1 MQDTP
6 SPVSPLPEALGRLMR
21 DPALLSRIGEI
32 VKTAAEAPPSEETA
46 APSPK
51 DAQSAPPEEASAKT
65 EAETETETETEKSPS
80 LPVGTS
86 PLAASPALL
95 EMLPALLS
103 SFGGRLPSGTGR
115 GKGPMGEREA
125 LLCALKPFLS
135 PARREA
141 VDTVLRVARI
151 RELLQGLQSG
161 QERS

>member
-21 DPALLSRIGEI
+21 DPSLLSRIGEI

-46 APSPK
+46 AAPSPK
-51 DAQSAPPEEASAKT
+51 DAQNAPLEETSAKT
-65 EAETETETETEKSPS
+65 ESETETETGKSPS
-80 LPVGTS
+80 LPVGAS

-103 SFGGRLPSGTGR
+103 SFGGRPPSGPGR

-141 VDTVLRVARI
+141 VDTVLRVARL

>member
-46 APSPK
+46 TPSPR

-65 EAETETETETEKSPS
+65 EAETETETEKSPS
-80 LPVGTS
+80 LPVGAS

-103 SFGGRLPSGTGR
+103 SFGGRPPSGTGR

-141 VDTVLRVARI
+141 VDTVLRVARL

>member
-51 DAQSAPPEEASAKT
+51 DAQSAPLEEASAKT
-65 EAETETETETEKSPS
+65 EAETETETGKSPS
-80 LPVGTS
+80 LPVGAS

-103 SFGGRLPSGTGR
+103 SFGGRPPSGTGR

-141 VDTVLRVARI
+141 VDTVLRVARL

>member
-46 APSPK
+46 ASSPK
-51 DAQSAPPEEASAKT
+51 DAQSAPSEEASAKT
-65 EAETETETETEKSPS
+65 EAETETETEKSPS
-80 LPVGTS
+80 LPVGAS

>member
-1 MQDTP
+1 MCR
-6 SPVSPLPEALGRLMR
+6 SK
-21 DPALLSRIGEI
+21 LLC
-32 VKTAAEAPPSEETA
+32 
-46 APSPK
+46 
-51 DAQSAPPEEASAKT
+51 
-65 EAETETETETEKSPS
+65 
-80 LPVGTS
+80 PVGAS

-103 SFGGRLPSGTGR
+103 SFGGRPPSGTGR

-141 VDTVLRVARI
+141 VDTVLRVARL

>member
-21 DPALLSRIGEI
+21 DPSLLSRIGEI

-65 EAETETETETEKSPS
+65 EAETETENSPS
-80 LPVGTS
+80 LPVGAS

-103 SFGGRLPSGTGR
+103 SFGGRPPSGTGR

-141 VDTVLRVARI
+141 VDTVLRVARL

>member
-32 VKTAAEAPPSEETA
+32 VKTATETPPSEETAA

-51 DAQSAPPEEASAKT
+51 DAQSAPLEEASAKT
-65 EAETETETETEKSPS
+65 EAQTETENSPS
-80 LPVGTS
+80 LPVGAS

-103 SFGGRLPSGTGR
+103 SFGGRPPSGTGR

-141 VDTVLRVARI
+141 VDTVLRVARL

>member
-46 APSPK
+46 TPSPK
-51 DAQSAPPEEASAKT
+51 DAQSAPLEEASAKT
-65 EAETETETETEKSPS
+65 EAETETETENSPS
-80 LPVGTS
+80 LPVGAS

-141 VDTVLRVARI
+141 VDTVLRVARL

>member
-32 VKTAAEAPPSEETA
+32 VKTATEAPPSEETA

-51 DAQSAPPEEASAKT
+51 DAQSAPPEEDCAKAEAKT
-65 EAETETETETEKSPS
+65 ETENSPS
-80 LPVGTS
+80 LPVGAS

-103 SFGGRLPSGTGR
+103 SFGGRPPSGTGR

-141 VDTVLRVARI
+141 VDTVLRVARL

>member
-46 APSPK
+46 ASSPK

-65 EAETETETETEKSPS
+65 EAETETETEKSPS
-80 LPVGTS
+80 LPVEAS

-141 VDTVLRVARI
+141 VDTVLRVARL

>member
-21 DPALLSRIGEI
+21 DPSLLSRIGEI

-46 APSPK
+46 AAPSPK
-51 DAQSAPPEEASAKT
+51 DAQNAPPEEASAKA
-65 EAETETETETEKSPS
+65 EAETETETEKSPS
-80 LPVGTS
+80 LPVGAS

-103 SFGGRLPSGTGR
+103 SFGGRPLSGTGR

-141 VDTVLRVARI
+141 VDTVLRVARL

>member
-46 APSPK
+46 ASSPK
-51 DAQSAPPEEASAKT
+51 DAQSAPLEEASAKT
-65 EAETETETETEKSPS
+65 EAETETETEKSPS
-80 LPVGTS
+80 LPVGAS
-86 PLAASPALL
+86 PLTASPALL

-103 SFGGRLPSGTGR
+103 SFGRRLPSGTGR

>member
-51 DAQSAPPEEASAKT
+51 DAQSAPLEEASAKI
-65 EAETETETETEKSPS
+65 EAETETENSPS
-80 LPVGTS
+80 LPAGAS

-103 SFGGRLPSGTGR
+103 SFGGRPPSGTGR

-135 PARREA
+135 TARREA
-141 VDTVLRVARI
+141 VDTVLRVARL

>member
-46 APSPK
+46 AAPSPK
-51 DAQSAPPEEASAKT
+51 DAQSAPPEEDCAKT
-65 EAETETETETEKSPS
+65 EAETETETEKSPS
-80 LPVGTS
+80 LPVGAS

-103 SFGGRLPSGTGR
+103 SFGGRPPSGTGR

-141 VDTVLRVARI
+141 VDTVLRVARL

>member
-51 DAQSAPPEEASAKT
+51 DAQSAPPEEASAKA
-65 EAETETETETEKSPS
+65 EAETETETEKSPS
-80 LPVGTS
+80 LPVGAS

-103 SFGGRLPSGTGR
+103 SFGGRPLSGTGR

-141 VDTVLRVARI
+141 VDTVLRVARL